1 MRTFKSVLAPFLEDY
16 LTHKR
21 ALGYAFKDP
30 SHLYMFD
37 KFYKDNKFTTLSI
50 TREAI
55 DVWSIKNPNETDS
68 NRYKRVCSIR
78 DFSIYLNHCG
88 YYSYIP
94 RLPKNYH
101 STFTPHIFTQDELA
115 RFFNVCDSRHE
126 KSKSFNTSHYI
137 YPALFRL
144 LYGTGLRINEALS
157 IEIKDIDLKE
167 GIIVIQNSKNGE
179 DRLIPLCPTLTVV
192 LSNYKDHYR
201 DKVKA
206 GNLFFV
212 KLNGERVSCNTV
224 YKQFRKIL
232 TFANISHGGKGYGP
246 RLHDVRH
253 TFSINSLHKMTSEGL
268 DIYYC
273 LPILSQ
279 YLGHKSID
287 ATNGYVRITM
297 ELYPEMM
304 DKMNQSYSHLFPEV
318 MKS

>member
-1 MRTFKSVLAPFLEDY
+1 MRTFRSALAPFLEDY

-21 ALGYAFKDP
+21 ALGYAFKNP
-30 SHLYMFD
+30 GHLYMFD
-37 KFYKDNKFTTLSI
+37 KFYEDNNLTSPSI

-55 DVWSIKNPNETDS
+55 DAWSMKNPNEADS
-68 NRYKRVCSIR
+68 NRYHRIRSIR

-88 YYSYIP
+88 YHSYIP
-94 RLPKNYH
+94 LLPKNYR
-101 STFTPHIFTQDELA
+101 STFTPYIFTQDELT
-115 RFFNVCDSRHE
+115 RFFNACDSRQE
-126 KSKSFNTSHYI
+126 KKRSFNTSYYI

-144 LYGTGLRINEALS
+144 LYGTGLRIYEALS

-167 GIIVIQNSKNGE
+167 GTIVIRDSKNGE
-179 DRLIPLCPTLTVV
+179 DRLIPLCPSLIVV
-192 LSNYKDHYR
+192 LSDYKSHYR
-201 DKVKA
+201 DKIKS

-212 KLNGERVSCNTV
+212 KLNSERVSCDNV
-224 YKQFRKIL
+224 YKHFRKIL
-232 TFANISHGGKGYGP
+232 ALANISHGGRGYGP

-253 TFSINSLHKMTSEGL
+253 IFSINSLHKMTSEGL

-304 DKMNQSYSHLFPEV
+304 DKLNQSYSHLFPEV

>member
-1 MRTFKSVLAPFLEDY
+1 MRTFKSALAPFLEDY
-16 LTHKR
+16 ITYKR
-21 ALGYAFKDP
+21 ALGYAFENL

-37 KFYKDNKFTTLSI
+37 KLYEDNNFTTLSI

-55 DVWSIKNPNETDS
+55 DIWSTKNPNETDS
-68 NRYKRVCSIR
+68 NRYHRISSIR

-101 STFTPHIFTQDELA
+101 STFTPYIFTQDELTH
-115 RFFNVCDSRHE
+115 FFNACDSRQE
-126 KSKSFNTSHYI
+126 KKRSFNTSHYI

-144 LYGTGLRINEALS
+144 LYGTGLRICEALS

-167 GIIVIQNSKNGE
+167 GTIVIRNSKNGE
-179 DRLIPLCPTLTVV
+179 DRLIPLCPSLTMV
-192 LSNYKDHYR
+192 LSNYKSYYR
-201 DKVKA
+201 DKIKT

-212 KLNGERVSCNTV
+212 KLNGERVSYDTV
-224 YKQFRKIL
+224 YRHFRKIL
-232 TFANISHGGKGYGP
+232 TLANISHGGKGYGP
-246 RLHDVRH
+246 RLQDFRH
-253 TFSINSLHKMTSEGL
+253 TFSVNSLHKMTSEGL
-268 DIYYC
+268 EIYYC

-304 DKMNQSYSHLFPEV
+304 DKLNQSYSHLFPEV

>member
-1 MRTFKSVLAPFLEDY
+1 MRTFRSALAPLLEDY

-21 ALGYAFKDP
+21 ALGYAFKNP
-30 SHLYMFD
+30 GHLYMFD
-37 KFYKDNKFTTLSI
+37 KFYEDNNFTSPSI

-55 DVWSIKNPNETDS
+55 DAWSMKNPNEADS
-68 NRYKRVCSIR
+68 NRYHRIRSIR

-88 YYSYIP
+88 YHSYIP
-94 RLPKNYH
+94 LLPKNYR
-101 STFTPHIFTQDELA
+101 STFTPYIFTQDELT
-115 RFFNVCDSRHE
+115 RFFNACDSRQE
-126 KSKSFNTSHYI
+126 KKRSFNTSYYI

-144 LYGTGLRINEALS
+144 LYGTGLRIYEALS

-167 GIIVIQNSKNGE
+167 GTILIRDSKNGE
-179 DRLIPLCPTLTVV
+179 DRLIPLCPSLIVV
-192 LSNYKDHYR
+192 LSDYKSHYR
-201 DKVKA
+201 DKIKTS
-206 GNLFFV
+206 NLFFV
-212 KLNGERVSCNTV
+212 KLNSERVSCDTV
-224 YKQFRKIL
+224 YSHFRKIL
-232 TFANISHGGKGYGP
+232 ALANISHGGRGYGP

-253 TFSINSLHKMTSEGL
+253 IFSINSLHKMTSEGL

-304 DKMNQSYSHLFPEV
+304 DKLNQSYSHLFPEV